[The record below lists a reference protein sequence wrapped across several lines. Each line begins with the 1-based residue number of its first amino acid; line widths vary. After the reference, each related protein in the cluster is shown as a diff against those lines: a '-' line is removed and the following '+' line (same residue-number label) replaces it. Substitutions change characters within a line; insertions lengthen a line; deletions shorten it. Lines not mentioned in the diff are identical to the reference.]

1 MGRWLMKKIFI
12 SIFIIFI
19 SITFSNAEEVK
30 KDKKYENMSEEQLM
44 AEFMKLDKKTKKEE
58 IELEKEKKI
67 GKTLIEIKDKIGVD
81 KK

>member
-1 MGRWLMKKIFI
+1 MKKIFI

-19 SITFSNAEEVK
+19 SFTFANAEEVK

-44 AEFMKLDKKTKKEE
+44 AEFMKLDKDGKKLDVE
-58 IELEKEKKI
+58 IKQIDKAQKSVD
-67 GKTLIEIKDKIGVD
+67 EIKDKLSID